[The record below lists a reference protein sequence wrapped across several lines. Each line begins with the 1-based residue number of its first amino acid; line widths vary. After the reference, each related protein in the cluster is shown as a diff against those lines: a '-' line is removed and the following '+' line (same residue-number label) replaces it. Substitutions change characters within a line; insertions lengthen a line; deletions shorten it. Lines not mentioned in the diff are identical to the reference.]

1 MIMPAFGA
9 LTGGLDVQNVAII
22 KACDLADGEG
32 VEALVPMQRGYAR
45 FALNKTGTLA
55 K

>member
-9 LTGGLDVQNVAII
+9 LTGGLDVQDVAII
-22 KACDLADGEG
+22 TACDLICSEVA
-32 VEALVPMQRGYAR
+32 EALVATRTGYVR
-45 FALNKTGTLA
+45 FALNGGGAFA